1 MKLCFVTFLLQEIDK
16 EGVCQAIPNYLQV
29 IVFAVTFSRWS
40 DAVSQL
46 KDIRRQLQKEL
57 GQREVNLLQKGYF
70 RAAVVVPLL
79 EMHGEPTVLFQ
90 VRSSQMSW
98 QPGDICFPG
107 GRVQMD
113 ETPCQ
118 AARREMAEELGV
130 DEDCLDL
137 LGELPEVASPIGVW
151 LHPYAGVLRDCRNLE
166 LQAEEVAEIFCIPLA
181 ELLAMTPEMGSMEM
195 ATKPMPGFP
204 HHLLPE
210 YSKEWRRRGEYD
222 VYFYVWKERVIWG
235 LTAQVLKNFL
245 DVCRK
250 AQA

>member
-1 MKLCFVTFLLQEIDK
+1 M
-16 EGVCQAIPNYLQV
+16 N
-29 IVFAVTFSRWS
+29 
-40 DAVSQL
+40 QL
-46 KDIRRQLQKEL
+46 KDIRVQLQEEL
-57 GQREVNLLQKGYF
+57 SQREVNLLQKGYF

-79 EMHGEPTVLFQ
+79 EIHGEPAVLFQ
-90 VRSSQMSW
+90 VRSNQHTW

-107 GRVQMD
+107 GRVQMG
-113 ETPCQ
+113 ETPSQ

-151 LHPYAGVLRDCRNLE
+151 LHPYAGVLQNCKDLE
-166 LQAEEVAEIFCIPLA
+166 LQEKEVAEIFCVPLA
-181 ELLAMTPEMGSMEM
+181 ELLAMKPEVGHMEM
-195 ATKPMPGFP
+195 ATKPMSGFP
-204 HHLLPE
+204 HHLLPA

-245 DVCRK
+245 DVCCK
-250 AQA
+250 ALV

>member
-1 MKLCFVTFLLQEIDK
+1 MK
-16 EGVCQAIPNYLQV
+16 
-29 IVFAVTFSRWS
+29 R
-40 DAVSQL
+40 L
-46 KDIRRQLQKEL
+46 KDICVQLQEEL
-57 GQREVNLLQKGYF
+57 SQREVNLLQKGYF

-79 EMHGEPTVLFQ
+79 EIHGEPAVLFQ
-90 VRSSQMSW
+90 VRSNQHTW

-107 GRVQMD
+107 GRVQMG
-113 ETPCQ
+113 ETPSQ

-151 LHPYAGVLRDCRNLE
+151 LHPYAGVLQNCKDLE
-166 LQAEEVAEIFCIPLA
+166 LQEKEVAEIFCVPLA
-181 ELLAMTPEMGSMEM
+181 ELLAMKPEVGHMEM
-195 ATKPMPGFP
+195 ATKPMSGFP
-204 HHLLPE
+204 HHLLPA

-250 AQA
+250 ALV